1 MDPSRFLLLFFC
13 LSGSLSAQP
22 TIEWQKSLGGSN
34 TDQAEAICSLPDGRF
49 LVAGNTR
56 STDGDVFGNHG
67 GTDIWLVNLSSIGN
81 VQWKKA
87 YGGSGNDDVYSIQ
100 QTRDRGYVMAG
111 RTLSNNWDVSG
122 NNGDNDAWVVKLDSF
137 GGIQW
142 QKCFGG
148 SGWEEAKS
156 IKQTEDGGYIFVGFS
171 TSADGDV
178 TLNQGSFDFWI
189 VKLDSTGNVE
199 WQKPYGGSGEDMGNS
214 VSLTSD
220 GGYIVSGQSESNN
233 GNVTGNHGSLDFWV
247 LKLNSEGKIEW
258 QKSFGGPS
266 IDRAI
271 DIHQSF
277 DAGYIVIGQSYS
289 NSGDVSGNH
298 GYNDFWV
305 VKLNKDG
312 ALEWQKS
319 LGGSNEDYAASIT
332 QTHDGG
338 YVMTGQTQSNNGDV
352 FGNDGGADVW
362 VVKLDSFGNLMWE
375 RTFGGTMAEWGNS
388 IQLTIDGGFI
398 IAGHSRSSNGDLTEN
413 QGSDDYWVIK
423 LSPESSPTT
432 NLISTPITI
441 YPNPAHNTITLSLP
455 TQESDVF
462 VTITDLLG
470 RELRSQMVTIA
481 LDGTVKLDIATLPES
496 MYLVSATTPSGQV
509 FFGKVLK
516 QE

>member
-1 MDPSRFLLLFFC
+1 MFQIHFFVSTLFLN
-13 LSGSLSAQP
+13 AQP
-22 TIEWQKSLGGSN
+22 NLEWQKSLGGIN
-34 TDQAEAICSLPDGRF
+34 ADQAKSVSCIADGGF
-49 LVAGNTR
+49 LIAGNTR
-56 STDGDVFGNHG
+56 SNNGDVFGNHG
-67 GTDIWLVNLSSIGN
+67 GTDIWLVNLSSMGD
-81 VQWKKA
+81 VQWKRA
-87 YGGSGNDDVYSIQ
+87 YGGSGNDNVYSIQ
-100 QTRDRGYVMAG
+100 QTRDHGYVMAG
-111 RTLSNNWDVSG
+111 STLSNNWDVSG
-122 NNGDNDAWVVKLDSF
+122 NHGGYDAWVVKLDSM

-156 IKQTEDGGYIFVGFS
+156 VKQTKDGGYVFVGFS

-189 VKLDSTGNVE
+189 VKLDSMGNIE
-199 WQKPYGGSGEDMGNS
+199 WQKPYGGDAEDMGNS
-214 VSLTSD
+214 ISLTSD

-277 DAGYIVIGQSYS
+277 DDGYIVIGQSYS

-298 GYNDFWV
+298 GFNDFWV
-305 VKLNKDG
+305 VKLTSEG
-312 ALEWQKS
+312 AIEWQKS

-362 VVKLDSFGNLMWE
+362 VVKLDSFGNLIWE

-388 IQLTIDGGFI
+388 IQLAIDGGFI

-413 QGSDDYWVIK
+413 QGSDDYWIIK
-423 LSPESSPTT
+423 LSAESTPTT
-432 NLISTPITI
+432 TPLSTPITI
-441 YPNPAHNTITLSLP
+441 YPNPAQNTITLKLP
-455 TQESDVF
+455 TQEPATFIS
-462 VTITDLLG
+462 ITDLLG
-470 RELRSQMVTIA
+470 RVISSQTTVTS
-481 LDGTVKLDIATLPES
+481 LDGSIKMDVGTWPEGF
-496 MYLVSATTPSGQV
+496 YLVAASTSSGQV